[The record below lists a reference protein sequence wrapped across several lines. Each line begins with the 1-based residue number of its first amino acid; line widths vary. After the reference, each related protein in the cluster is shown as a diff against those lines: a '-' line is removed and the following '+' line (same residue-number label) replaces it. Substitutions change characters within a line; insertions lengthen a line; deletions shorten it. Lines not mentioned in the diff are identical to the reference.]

1 VKILIARTDKLGD
14 VVLSLPV
21 FAYLKSVRPEWR
33 VHALVAPGCVPL
45 VENDPH
51 LDAIWTWSDAEIE
64 KLERQLAAERFD
76 AAVLLY
82 YHRPLAALLR
92 RLRIP
97 QRFGPLS
104 KWSSWFLLNR
114 GVWQRRSR
122 SDRHESEHNVDLVR
136 RLVGIPFQADPPRL
150 HLSSG
155 QWEIARR
162 FRQDE
167 APEGQQIC
175 FLHPGMGG
183 SALNWAPQRF
193 AVVANAL
200 AGRTG
205 RRVLL
210 TGGEEDAGLIEEI
223 RAQLAPQVEVI
234 AGRYPLREFLGV
246 LAAGDLMIA
255 PSTGPLHMAAALGLA
270 VVGLY
275 PPLPTQRPA
284 RWGPRGRDAVAL
296 SPDVTCPAR
305 LTCFGDRCRHW
316 NCMDGMTTEAVLAA
330 AEKALA
336 GRARGAAPA
345 AAADR
350 AEELP

>member
-21 FAYLKSVRPEWR
+21 FAQLKASRPEWQ

-51 LDAIWTWSDAEIE
+51 VDAIWTWSNAEIG

-76 AAVLLY
+76 AAVLLHY
-82 YHRPLAALLR
+82 QRPLAALLR
-92 RLRIP
+92 RLRVP
-97 QRFGPLS
+97 QRIGPLS

-122 SDRHESEHNVDLVR
+122 GERHESEHNVDLVR
-136 RLVGIPFQADPPRL
+136 RLAGGPVQADPPRL
-150 HLSSG
+150 YLSAG
-155 QWEIARR
+155 QLEMARR
-162 FRQDE
+162 FRRDE
-167 APEGQQIC
+167 APDGQEIC

-193 AVVANAL
+193 ALVANAL
-200 AGRTG
+200 ATRPG

-210 TGGEEDAGLIEEI
+210 TGGEEDATLIDEV
-223 RAQLAPQVEVI
+223 RVQLAPQVEVI

-246 LAAGDLMIA
+246 LGAGDLMIA

-284 RWGPRGRDAVAL
+284 RWGPRGQDAVAL
-296 SPDVTCPAR
+296 SPAVTCPAR

-316 NCMDGMTTEAVLAA
+316 NCMDGIATEAVLAA
-330 AEKALA
+330 AEAALA
-336 GRARGAAPA
+336 RRARGAAPA

-350 AEELP
+350 AKELS